1 MIVIID
7 LNLGNVGAIKNMLK
21 KIGVHSKVS
30 NKKNDILSAT
40 KLILPGVGSFDTGM
54 INIKKKGILNC
65 IERKVKKEF
74 IPILGI
80 CLGMQMMMQ
89 RSDEGKQKGLG
100 WIKGEVK
107 KFRLNELKVPHM
119 GWNKINVVK
128 ETKIT
133 DKLDLN
139 SKFYFVHSYYV
150 SVNNPDDIV
159 SLSKYGL
166 EFTSAINHKNYYGVQ
181 FHPEKSHKFGMALLS
196 NFSRI

>member
-7 LNLGNVGAIKNMLK
+7 LNLGNVGAIKNMLR
-21 KIGVHSKVS
+21 KIGVDSKVS

-65 IERKVKKEF
+65 IEKKVKKEF

-150 SVNNPDDIV
+150 SVNNSDDIV

>member
-21 KIGVHSKVS
+21 KIGVNSKVS

-65 IERKVKKEF
+65 IEKKVREEF

-80 CLGMQMMMQ
+80 CLGMQMMLQ
-89 RSDEGKQKGLG
+89 RSDEGKQEGLG
-100 WIKGEVK
+100 WINGEVK

-119 GWNKINVVK
+119 GWNNINVINESK
-128 ETKIT
+128 FT
-133 DKLDLN
+133 DNLDSN
-139 SKFYFVHSYYV
+139 SKFYFVHSYYA
-150 SVNNPDDIV
+150 SLNNPDDIV
-159 SLSKYGL
+159 SKSKYGL
-166 EFTSAINHKNYYGVQ
+166 DFTWAINHKNFYGVQ
-181 FHPEKSHKFGMALLS
+181 FHPEKSHKFGIALLNNIS
-196 NFSRI
+196 KL

>member
-7 LNLGNVGAIKNMLK
+7 LNLGNVGAIKNMLR
-21 KIGVHSKVS
+21 KIGVDSKVS

-65 IERKVKKEF
+65 IEKKVKKEF

-107 KFRLNELKVPHM
+107 KFRFNELKVPHM

-150 SVNNPDDIV
+150 SVNNSDDIV

-166 EFTSAINHKNYYGVQ
+166 EFRSAINHKNYYGVQ

>member
-65 IERKVKKEF
+65 IEKKVKKEF

>member
-7 LNLGNVGAIKNMLK
+7 LNLGNVGAIKNMLR
-21 KIGVHSKVS
+21 KIGVDSKVS

-65 IERKVKKEF
+65 IEKKVKKEF

>member
-65 IERKVKKEF
+65 IEKKVKKEF

-150 SVNNPDDIV
+150 SVNNSDDIV